1 MIQIKHFLKQ
11 SLLKHQ
17 LRTYF
22 RGSLENVKQDINH
35 IAKGCVHIN
44 SLAIE
49 IFFYDILVFDE
60 SQNIVVMAGAGLST
74 ASGIPDFR

>member
-49 IFFYDILVFDE
+49 FFYDILVLDE